1 MIQAKEQ
8 RPGATE
14 VVQEFYERLPY
25 PRPIDSLESYQR
37 LWQDAGRRRADFHLH
52 WPAAPYREDRS
63 ILVAGCGT
71 SQAAKH
77 AMRWP
82 EARVTGI
89 DFSATSVRCTEA
101 LKEKYKLDNLQLRQL
116 PVERAGELGTSFDQV
131 VCTGVLH
138 HLPDPDGGLA
148 ALREVMNPD
157 GAMHLMVYAPYGRTG
172 IYMLQEF
179 CRRLGISATD
189 DGIRD
194 LITALKSLPAAHPLQ
209 PLLRDPDF
217 RHEAA
222 LADALLHPQDRAYSV
237 PELFQFIEGNG
248 LAFGRWVRQAPY
260 SVRCGVVANL
270 PQASHMAR
278 LPLAEQYA
286 AVELFRGTIARHSV
300 IAYRDDG
307 PPLRQ
312 MIDFSRDA
320 WPDYVPVRMA
330 DTICIQERLP
340 AGAAAVLIN
349 QTHTATDLINT
360 IDPTEKR
367 MFDAMDAKSSIGEI
381 AERVGGSS
389 PKQSPLDRARAF
401 FERLWWYDQVVF
413 DASRRRTTARIDGA
427 AGQ

>member
-1 MIQAKEQ
+1 MIPANEQ
-8 RPGATE
+8 SPGATE
-14 VVQEFYERLPY
+14 AVQEFYERLPY
-25 PRPIDSLESYQR
+25 PRPIDSLDSYQR
-37 LWQDAGRRRADFHLH
+37 LWQDAGRRRADFRLH

-82 EARVTGI
+82 EAQVTGI

-101 LKEKYKLDNLQLRQL
+101 LKEKHKLDNLQLRQL
-116 PVERAGELGTSFDQV
+116 PVERAGELGTSFDQI

-138 HLPDPDGGLA
+138 HLASPAAGLA
-148 ALREVMNPD
+148 ALRDVMNAD

-179 CRRLGISATD
+179 CRRLGINATD

-222 LADALLHPQDRAYSV
+222 LADALLNPQDRAYSV
-237 PELFQFIEGNG
+237 PELFEFIEGNG

-270 PQASHMAR
+270 PQASRMAR

-307 PPLRQ
+307 STARQ
-312 MIDFSRDA
+312 AVDFSGDA
-320 WPDYVPVRMA
+320 WPAYVPIPMA

-349 QTHTATDLINT
+349 RTHTATDLINA
-360 IDPTEKR
+360 IDSTEKR
-367 MFDAMDAKSSIGEI
+367 MFDAMDGQSSIGEI
-381 AERVGGSS
+381 AQRVAASS
-389 PKQSPLDRARAF
+389 PKQPPLERAHAF
-401 FERLWWYDQVVF
+401 FERMWWYDQVVF
-413 DASRRRTTARIDGA
+413 DASRRPEHRPH
-427 AGQ
+427 